1 MEDDNIRSLFA
12 DFDPDLSSSF
22 QFMDRVEREIDNMEI
37 VHKHLTA
44 RRQRSRIAMVFA
56 ACVGFVV
63 GFVLALYIP
72 YFEALIQ
79 GVSLPVMPDFVTRFA
94 PDFDAIAMILWVCI
108 GVIVIVASVGSYELT
123 LSLLPSARR
132 KE

>member
-44 RRQRSRIAMVFA
+44 RRQRSRIAMAVA

-63 GFVLALYIP
+63 GFVQALYIP

-79 GVSLPVMPDFVTRFA
+79 GVSLPAMPDFVTRFA

>member
-44 RRQRSRIAMVFA
+44 RRQRSRIAMAVA

-79 GVSLPVMPDFVTRFA
+79 GVSLPAMPDFATRFA
-94 PDFDAIAMILWVCI
+94 PGFDAIAMILWVCI

>member
-44 RRQRSRIAMVFA
+44 RRQRSRIAMAVA

-63 GFVLALYIP
+63 GFMLALYIP

-79 GVSLPVMPDFVTRFA
+79 GVSLPSMPDFVTRFA

-108 GVIVIVASVGSYELT
+108 GVSVIVASVGSYELT

>member
-44 RRQRSRIAMVFA
+44 RRQRSRIAMAVA

-79 GVSLPVMPDFVTRFA
+79 GVSLPAMPDSPHRSRKNAKTRTPSPQA
-94 PDFDAIAMILWVCI
+94 
-108 GVIVIVASVGSYELT
+108 ELST
-123 LSLLPSARR
+123 ARKRPSPHSAARQTEQTPFR
-132 KE
+132 HE

>member
-22 QFMDRVEREIDNMEI
+22 QFMDRVEREIDNKEI

-44 RRQRSRIAMVFA
+44 RRQRSRIAMAVA

-72 YFEALIQ
+72 YFEALVL
-79 GVSLPVMPDFVTRFA
+79 GVSLPAMPDFVILFVI
-94 PDFDAIAMILWVCI
+94 DFDAIAMILWVCI

>member
-44 RRQRSRIAMVFA
+44 RRQRSRIAMSFA

-79 GVSLPVMPDFVTRFA
+79 GVSLPAMPDFATRFA

>member
-44 RRQRSRIAMVFA
+44 RRQRSRIAMAVA

-63 GFVLALYIP
+63 GFVLALCIP

-79 GVSLPVMPDFVTRFA
+79 GVSLPAMPDFATRFA
-94 PDFDAIAMILWVCI
+94 PGFDAIAMILWVCI